1 MTKTVTALVTVE
13 LANRGIVDLDAD
25 VNGYLT
31 GWRLERPV
39 TLRQLLSH
47 TSGLSMAK
55 YPLFEQGEPL
65 PTLGDILAGRPPA
78 RNDPHR
84 LVAEPG
90 TRYQYASSNFDVVE
104 QVLVDVTG
112 ADIAALAGE
121 LVLAP
126 LGLRATTFDPPTD
139 RAALAHDASGVPF
152 PSGWRVVPERAAG
165 ALWSSAR
172 DIGALWG
179 HLVRA
184 AAGSAGPVA
193 VPVARALLSE
203 VDGNGY
209 GLGAM
214 ALRSG
219 ERRIVGHPGDTEGY
233 NGLALLDRDT
243 GIGIVVLTNGD
254 GGQNLLAEV
263 EREVFAGGFPFD
275 LIADAEPGA
284 GRVPSSTERRNLP

>member
-1 MTKTVTALVTVE
+1 VT
-13 LANRGIVDLDAD
+13 
-25 VNGYLT
+25 
-31 GWRLERPV
+31 
-39 TLRQLLSH
+39 
-47 TSGLSMAK
+47 
-55 YPLFEQGEPL
+55 
-65 PTLGDILAGRPPA
+65 
-78 RNDPHR
+78 
-84 LVAEPG
+84 EPG
-90 TRYQYASSNFDVVE
+90 TYEYASSNFDVVE

-112 ADIAALAGE
+112 MDIAALADE
-121 LVLAP
+121 LVLVP
-126 LGLRATTFDPPTD
+126 LGLRATTFDPPTE
-139 RAALAHDASGVPF
+139 RAALGHDASGVALPD
-152 PSGWRVVPERAAG
+152 GWRVVPERAAG

-172 DIGALWG
+172 DMGTLWG

-193 VPVARALLSE
+193 VSVARELLTE

-209 GLGAM
+209 GLGAV

-254 GGQNLLAEV
+254 GGQNVLAEV

-275 LIADAEPGA
+275 LVADA
-284 GRVPSSTERRNLP
+284 ERRNLP